1 MEIYVMNAD
10 GSGLEKLTDNA
21 TYDFTP
27 TWSPDGTKIAY
38 AGVLDGGNDLDV
50 IVMDADGS
58 DPTDVTS
65 NTVADF
71 DPAWSS
77 DDRIAYQSN
86 PDCGPGYCSEILVMN
101 PDGSGQQRL
110 TNDQIMDEKPSWSP
124 DGTKLVF
131 DRRPEGTYIMIHTI
145 NADGTGL
152 TDIGTELGG
161 SNLHPSWSPD
171 GAKIAFTD
179 GQQLLTADPD
189 GTGKTPITSSPGN
202 YYELDWGVA
211 TTAEDTAAPTI
222 SLTTLDDGAEYKL
235 GEAVNASYSCED
247 EASGSGLASCAGT
260 LPNGPLST
268 PPPWARRR
276 LRWTR
281 RTTPATRPPRL
292 TPTASST
299 TSRASLA
306 RSTTRRP

>member
-1 MEIYVMNAD
+1 MSDRGGGDMEIYVMNAD

-101 PDGSGQQRL
+101 PTAPGNRDLRTIRSWTRSLPGPPTAQ
-110 TNDQIMDEKPSWSP
+110 SWSS
-124 DGTKLVF
+124 T
-131 DRRPEGTYIMIHTI
+131 EG
-145 NADGTGL
+145 
-152 TDIGTELGG
+152 
-161 SNLHPSWSPD
+161 PR
-171 GAKIAFTD
+171 
-179 GQQLLTADPD
+179 
-189 GTGKTPITSSPGN
+189 
-202 YYELDWGVA
+202 
-211 TTAEDTAAPTI
+211 APT
-222 SLTTLDDGAEYKL
+222 S
-235 GEAVNASYSCED
+235 
-247 EASGSGLASCAGT
+247 
-260 LPNGPLST
+260 
-268 PPPWARRR
+268 
-276 LRWTR
+276 
-281 RTTPATRPPRL
+281 
-292 TPTASST
+292 
-299 TSRASLA
+299 
-306 RSTTRRP
+306 